1 MLEKKFVPSTK
12 PDFLTGG
19 GEMEKLIR
27 TFDWSK
33 TPIGPLESWSMSL
46 KHAVNMCL
54 TSDFPNLIYCGSD
67 FTSIYNDAFIPI
79 CGNKHPDGVL
89 GIPGRVAH
97 REIWKIIEPILQL
110 VMTTGKSERKEDLL
124 LPLYRTGFLEENY
137 FTLAHGPIGLM
148 EGRIEGVFVTVF
160 NTTPHVIHA
169 RHLQTLKDLGI
180 SPNEAKTVEE
190 CCRLVAKTLEHNDA
204 DIPFALL
211 YLLEAEHN
219 QAILQGTTRLE
230 PGTEVSPKILSL
242 DESKSIW
249 PLARVIKS
257 NTLELV
263 DVSHHLSL
271 PSGRWDERPKQAV
284 LVPIVASDHKSLIGT
299 LIAGISPRRA
309 FDENYRNFFNLV
321 TSLISSAIVNTQAY
335 EKEQQRA
342 EALAKIDRAKTV
354 FFSNVSHEFRT
365 PLTLLLDPLEEAI
378 ADTKHPLQP
387 QQVERLQMARRSA
400 LRLLKL
406 TNTLLDFSRIEAGRM
421 QAHYE
426 ATDLAKLTI
435 DLSSMF
441 RAAMEKAGLQ
451 FKVEM
456 EFLDEPVYVDRD
468 MWEKI
473 IFNLLSNAFKYTL
486 QGNITVALKKKDHHL
501 ELSVSDSG
509 VGIPIDELP
518 KIFERF
524 HRVADVHGR
533 SHEGTGIGLALIQE
547 LAKLHGGII
556 SVTSQVGKGSTF
568 TVSIPLGKAHLP
580 AEQIRSQQLSTY
592 APGAIGS
599 VFVEEAL
606 RWLPVKKE
614 SKEALELPIPI
625 STTLSASPTP
635 TLKAKILFADDNA
648 DMREYVGNLLGLHYE
663 VTVVAD
669 GEAALQEALA
679 QKFDLILSDIMMPK
693 LDGFQLTQALRK
705 NPQTK
710 WLPIILL
717 SARAGEEARIEG
729 LAQGAD
735 DYLVKPFSAKELLAH
750 IRTHVQLGRIR
761 AELKKTVDE
770 LQQTNIS
777 LAKSEKNYR
786 TLTAISPVGIFHI
799 DKAGQVT
806 YFNQKGYEMLGL
818 TAEEALGEKWA
829 QALHPEDKAGVLQLW
844 DKTKQGE
851 IERFKAE
858 YRFLRKDGSIVW
870 IAGEVI
876 PEKDSSGVI
885 QSYIGTI
892 TDITELVN
900 SQKNYRI
907 LTAISPV
914 GIFHIDK
921 AGQVTYFNQKGYE
934 MLGLTAE
941 EALGEKWAQAL
952 HPEDKAGVLQLWDKT
967 KQGEIERFKAEYRF
981 LRKDGSIVWIAGEV
995 IPEKDSSGVI
1005 QSYIGTITDITELRN
1020 LEKER
1025 HEAAEKYRQQ
1035 LEQFTDT
1042 LCHEL
1047 RNPLNGIYGNV
1058 SLLIPLL
1065 ATLEESIRKVNV
1077 QVLST
1082 TFRDECLT
1090 TITEFQKGVEYI
1102 KQCAK
1107 YQKVIMDDV
1116 LNLSKLEAKKV
1127 QLNEENLEPKKVIQE
1142 VVSMLAADIS
1152 RKKLK
1157 LNLEFGYPDIC
1168 VIGDST
1174 RLAQV
1179 LINLLS
1185 NAIKFTPEKGEI
1197 TLGLRLLEQTT
1208 DHTILQFMVKD
1219 TGMGMIKEEQDQL
1232 FQRFAQASSK
1242 IFKEHGGSGL
1252 GLVISKDLVELMGG
1266 KITVESKKGQG
1277 TQFTFTINCKNA
1289 EKEEQRITES
1299 KLVTK
1304 VGQAPADLQIL
1315 IVEDNLINQQ
1325 ILRKQLEQAGYR
1337 CQVANHGQEALELFK
1352 ATPINFIFMDLEMP
1366 VMNGLEATK
1375 AIRELE
1381 KGKEWQRP
1389 EVPIIG
1395 LSGNVRPEQMD
1406 EALGTGMNDYL
1417 AKPYERAQL
1426 LEKIA
1431 HYTQKCTTAT
1441 EPVATS
1447 LQSGGQS
1454 TNYRKSI

>member
-892 TDITELVN
+892 TDITEL
-900 SQKNYRI
+900 
-907 LTAISPV
+907 
-914 GIFHIDK
+914 
-921 AGQVTYFNQKGYE
+921 
-934 MLGLTAE
+934 
-941 EALGEKWAQAL
+941 
-952 HPEDKAGVLQLWDKT
+952 
-967 KQGEIERFKAEYRF
+967 
-981 LRKDGSIVWIAGEV
+981 
-995 IPEKDSSGVI
+995 
-1005 QSYIGTITDITELRN
+1005 RN

>member
-829 QALHPEDKAGVLQLW
+829 QALHPEDKA
-844 DKTKQGE
+844 
-851 IERFKAE
+851 R
-858 YRFLRKDGSIVW
+858 
-870 IAGEVI
+870 
-876 PEKDSSGVI
+876 
-885 QSYIGTI
+885 
-892 TDITELVN
+892 
-900 SQKNYRI
+900 
-907 LTAISPV
+907 
-914 GIFHIDK
+914 
-921 AGQVTYFNQKGYE
+921 
-934 MLGLTAE
+934 
-941 EALGEKWAQAL
+941 
-952 HPEDKAGVLQLWDKT
+952 VLQLWDKT

>member
-829 QALHPEDKAGVLQLW
+829 QALHPEDKARVLQLW

-870 IAGEVI
+870 IAGEV
-876 PEKDSSGVI
+876 V
-885 QSYIGTI
+885 
-892 TDITELVN
+892 
-900 SQKNYRI
+900 
-907 LTAISPV
+907 
-914 GIFHIDK
+914 
-921 AGQVTYFNQKGYE
+921 
-934 MLGLTAE
+934 
-941 EALGEKWAQAL
+941 
-952 HPEDKAGVLQLWDKT
+952 
-967 KQGEIERFKAEYRF
+967 
-981 LRKDGSIVWIAGEV
+981 
-995 IPEKDSSGVI
+995 PEKDSSGVI